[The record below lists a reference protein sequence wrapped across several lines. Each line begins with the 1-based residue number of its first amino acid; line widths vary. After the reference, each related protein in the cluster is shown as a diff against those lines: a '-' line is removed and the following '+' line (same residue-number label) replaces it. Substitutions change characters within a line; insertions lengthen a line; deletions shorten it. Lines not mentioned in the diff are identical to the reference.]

1 MKALLKAPSLRA
13 PKLLI
18 SSFAYLILFVLG
30 CKGPSAVSTRTS
42 KTPEAFVIAFG
53 SCNRVDQPNLFWE
66 SIRLK
71 EPALWIW
78 GGDNIYAD
86 TEDMSAMKA
95 MYAEQQAVPEYAALT
110 REVPVVGTW
119 DDHDYGK
126 NDGGREFALKAQS
139 QQLLLDFLGV
149 DKNNP
154 RRQREGVYSAH
165 SYWSQG
171 KEIKVLV
178 LDTRYFRSPLTK
190 GSGQKRYG
198 PDQSEGQDMLGE
210 AQWNW
215 LENELQQSKAAFHV
229 IVSSIQFISNEHGFE
244 KWANMPAELDR
255 MERLIAQSQAKGVFF
270 ISGDRH
276 ISEFSRKQLEGLDYP
291 LWDFTS
297 SGLTHSY
304 SSFSGEPNPFRVGEV
319 ESGKSFGILR
329 IDTNQMKVDFQICG
343 EKGQVL
349 QEFTQFY

>member
-1 MKALLKAPSLRA
+1 
-13 PKLLI
+13 
-18 SSFAYLILFVLG
+18 
-30 CKGPSAVSTRTS
+30 
-42 KTPEAFVIAFG
+42 
-53 SCNRVDQPNLFWE
+53 
-66 SIRLK
+66 
-71 EPALWIW
+71 
-78 GGDNIYAD
+78 
-86 TEDMSAMKA
+86 MSAMKA
-95 MYAEQQAVPEYAALT
+95 MYAKQQAVPGYAALT

-126 NDGGREFALKAQS
+126 NDGGREFTAKAES

-149 DKNNP
+149 GTNDP

-171 KEIKVLV
+171 QEIKVLV

-190 GSGQKRYG
+190 GSGKKRYS
-198 PDQSEGQDMLGE
+198 PDQGEEQDMLGE
-210 AQWNW
+210 AQWKW
-215 LENELQQSKAAFHV
+215 LEQELQASEAAFHI

-244 KWANMPAELDR
+244 KWANMPAELLR
-255 MERLIAQSQAKGVFF
+255 MERLIAQSQAQGVFF

-276 ISEFSRKQLEGLDYP
+276 ISEFSRKEIDGLNYP

-304 SSFSGEPNPFRVGEV
+304 SNFSGEPNPFRMGAV
-319 ESGKSFGILR
+319 ESGKSFGLLR
-329 IDTNQMKVDFQICG
+329 IDTDQMKVNFQICG
-343 EKGQVL
+343 QEGRVL